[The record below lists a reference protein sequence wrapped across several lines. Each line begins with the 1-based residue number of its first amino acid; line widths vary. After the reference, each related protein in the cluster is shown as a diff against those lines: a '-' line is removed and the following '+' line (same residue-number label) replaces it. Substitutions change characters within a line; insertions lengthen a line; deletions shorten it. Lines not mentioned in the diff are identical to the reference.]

1 MRKLLLA
8 SLVAVGT
15 LACGS
20 SGTKS
25 QPTTASAPPPAQHEA
40 GQCDMKEMAGAK
52 VNATDTANGI
62 AVEFTTSGDVAA
74 LRTHVH
80 KMADMHNGMA
90 PHEGGEMHGG
100 MGSGE
105 MHGGMGSGGMHEMHG
120 MKMVP
125 SRATVEDIDG
135 GARIVLVPNDPAQL
149 ADLRTHVRE
158 HAAMMAKGECP
169 MMETQPQQTGEHAD
183 HHPAG

>member
-8 SLVAVGT
+8 SLLAVGT
-15 LACGS
+15 VACGS

-25 QPTTASAPPPAQHEA
+25 QSTTASAPPPAQHEA
-40 GQCDMKEMAGAK
+40 GHCDMKEMAGAK

-62 AVEFTTSGDVAA
+62 AVEFTTTGDVAA
-74 LRTHVH
+74 LRTHIH

-90 PHEGGEMHGG
+90 MHEGGEMHGG
-100 MGSGE
+100 MGSGD
-105 MHGGMGSGGMHEMHG
+105 MHGGMGSGEMHG

-125 SRATVEDIDG
+125 SKATVEDIDG

-169 MMETQPQQTGEHAD
+169 MMEKQQQPPADEHAG